1 MFLPAVGCE
10 EAAGLRPHSFQNQV
24 LLWVMLNTCRVPDT
38 TLSTSK
44 YLHKVEFLIP
54 SREAEPLGCVC
65 VCFYVCVLYRGLPGG
80 TAGKESA
87 CQCRRHKRCQL
98 DPWVRKITLI
108 RKITFVHIKL
118 K

>member
-87 CQCRRHKRCQL
+87 YNAGDPGSIPELGRSPGERHSY
-98 DPWVRKITLI
+98 
-108 RKITFVHIKL
+108 
-118 K
+118 